1 MLLLYVSGKVKI
13 TNAEPKHLKSLLEK
27 LKQCGCKIKIENNS
41 ISLKAPMALKA
52 INIETQPYPGF
63 PTDLQSIIVATLIK
77 ANGISNVTENIFEN
91 RFKYVKELNKM
102 GAKITAQGKS
112 AFFEGVKELKGAP
125 VYASDLRAGAA
136 LIVAGI
142 IAKGTTDIY
151 NLEYID
157 RGYENIEQKFR
168 DLGAKIKRVE
178 ED

>member
-102 GAKITAQGKS
+102 GAFIEQKDKKLKIV
-112 AFFEGVKELKGAP
+112 GVNKLNGAS
-125 VYASDLRAGAA
+125 VEAMDLRGGAA
-136 LIVAGI
+136 LI
-142 IAKGTTDIY
+142 IAALQVGEKTEIK
-151 NLEYID
+151 NIEYIL
-157 RGYENIEQKFR
+157 RGYEGIDNKLR
-168 DLGAKIKRVE
+168 TLGASIITRE
-178 ED
+178 GG